1 MLQGLTANVIGN
13 EDCCGL
19 KRKLLDVTS
28 EVCGYIKD
36 KLRHFET
43 WWLNKDVNMAVCRKR
58 GLFRIS
64 KESQNEEGREK
75 YCEAKKDT
83 KRVVYMAMNQIAQEA
98 VEKVDSCPDSRELLR
113 IAKQRAEEKRDVVGV
128 SCLKDETGAVKVW
141 MIKRKS

>member
-1 MLQGLTANVIGN
+1 MIGN

-36 KLRHFET
+36 KPRHFET

-58 GLFRIS
+58 ELFRIS

-83 KRVVYMAMNQIAQEA
+83 KRVVYMAMNQKAQEA
-98 VEKVDSCPDSRELLR
+98 VEVDSCPNSRELLR

-128 SCLKDETGAVKVW
+128 SCLKDETGAAKVW